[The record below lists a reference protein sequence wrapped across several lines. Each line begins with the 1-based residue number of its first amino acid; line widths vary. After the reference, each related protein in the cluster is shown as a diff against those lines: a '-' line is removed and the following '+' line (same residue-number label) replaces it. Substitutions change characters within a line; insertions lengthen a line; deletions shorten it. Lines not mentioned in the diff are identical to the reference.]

1 MSENDPY
8 CVQDR
13 QGVWH
18 IAKDGSKPALRN
30 VEERCMCGVKIVCK
44 KGVDPKQR
52 LPNCH
57 ACQAKW
63 DAR

>member
-1 MSENDPY
+1 MADPY

-13 QGVWH
+13 QGIWH
-18 IAKDGSKPALRN
+18 ISKDGEKPALRN
-30 VEERCMCGVKIVCK
+30 IEERCMCGEKIVRK
-44 KGVDPKQR
+44 PGVDPVQR
-52 LPNCH
+52 APNCH